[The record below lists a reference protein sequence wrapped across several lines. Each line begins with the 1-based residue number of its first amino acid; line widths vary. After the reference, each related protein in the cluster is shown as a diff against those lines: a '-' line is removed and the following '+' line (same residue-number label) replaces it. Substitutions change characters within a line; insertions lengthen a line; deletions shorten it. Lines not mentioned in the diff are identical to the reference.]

1 VGASGVFEYVFH
13 GTCFGNMYGL
23 SKATQI
29 QSAAR
34 MKPASVAYLRL
45 TPSGKAGSAGNAGI
59 ENATISAACGL
70 IEDRGRRLG
79 VNKRC

>member
-1 VGASGVFEYVFH
+1 
-13 GTCFGNMYGL
+13 
-23 SKATQI
+23 
-29 QSAAR
+29 